1 MRGFPR
7 RPRRLSTVVVAA
19 VTLGLAGPVVLGT
32 SAAEAATCPCSI
44 FASTATPATPAEPDA
59 AAVEVGVKFRSD
71 VDGQVTALRF
81 YKGTGNTGTHI
92 GHLWDAAGTPLATAT
107 FASETA
113 TGWQQVNLSSPVS
126 IAANTT
132 YLASYYAPNGRYSAD
147 GGAFATAGID
157 NAPLHALRDGVDGG
171 NGLYRYG
178 TGGGFPTDTFQ
189 STNYWVDVV
198 FQPSGPDTTPPTVTS
213 TSPVSGATGVA
224 TSANVTA
231 TFSEPVQSSTV
242 QVQLTAAGG
251 GAVAG
256 STSYDSASKTATFTP
271 TSALSTST
279 GYTAAVSGAADAS
292 GNVMNPFSWSFTT
305 GTASG
310 SGCPCTIWP
319 NTTTPGTASSSDS
332 SSVEL
337 GVKFRSNVAG
347 FVTGIRFYKGTANTG
362 THVGTL
368 WSGTGTKLSSATF
381 SGESGSGWQTVNL
394 PSPVAITANTTYVA
408 SYFAPVGRY
417 AVTNNGFASAV
428 TRGPLTALANSTSA
442 NGVYR
447 YGGGGVF
454 PTNTFQASN
463 YWVDVVF
470 DTSAADT
477 TPPTVTGRTPAP
489 NATGVATTTSVT
501 ATFSEQVSPASIA
514 FTLTGPGGAVP
525 AGVGYDSASMTAT
538 LSPTSALAANT
549 TYTASVSG
557 AQDAAGN
564 TMAPVSWSF
573 TTGGTSPPPLDSGPG
588 GPVLVVKNPSSSDSQ
603 FTPFT
608 AEVLRAEGLNEFTTT
623 SLSTVT
629 AATLANFDVVILGRT
644 PLTAAQIS
652 MFSTW
657 VNGGGNLIA
666 FRPAAGLASLL
677 GLTSAAGT
685 QADKYLQVDTTQAP
699 GAGITP
705 QVIQYHGTAD
715 NYTLAGARAV
725 ATLFS
730 SATASTPNPAV
741 TIRSVGTNGG
751 EAAAFTF
758 DLAQSLVYTR
768 QGNPAWEGQE
778 RDGVSPVRSDD
789 MYFGGTAAPDYV
801 DLNKVAIPQAD
812 EQQRL
817 LANLVEQMNA
827 NRKPL
832 PRFWYFPRS
841 LKAVVVSTGD
851 DHANGGT
858 ATRFNEYASLSP
870 AGCSVTNWDC
880 LRKTSYVYPNAP
892 LTNAQASSFTSQGF
906 EVGLHPQNNCTD
918 YTAASLETAY
928 ATQLAQWAQKYSG
941 IPVPTTNRFHCM
953 PETDYA
959 GQPTTELAHGIRFD
973 TNYYYWPGDPTLY
986 PDWLKNRPG
995 FMTGS
1000 GMPMRFSTKAGGL
1013 LDVYQATTQMTD
1025 ESGQSYP
1032 FTPDTLLDNAL
1043 GSLGYY
1049 GAFTVN
1055 LHTDNGTTPEDDALL
1070 SSATSRGVPMV
1081 TSKQMLTW
1089 LDARNSSSFSA
1100 ISATGNTLAFTVNA
1114 AGGATGLT
1122 GMVPT
1127 AGSGGSSL
1135 STLTRN
1141 GTAVAFTRTTIK
1153 GIEYAFFP
1161 AAAGSYVA
1169 TYQAAAPLAQVA
1181 AVGADVATSD
1191 TVAVR
1196 WSTDKAATSQVVYGT
1211 SPASLTGRVTEGD
1224 RATKHEVELAGLAKG
1239 TRYYYRVVSTDQRGR
1254 QTVSPPPAAAPA
1266 SFTVGVPD
1274 RTAPAVSAPAV
1285 AALPGG
1291 TATMSWRT
1299 NEPADSSVA
1308 YGTSAARLDQ
1318 SAVDGGPA
1326 ADHGVQLVDLRPGTR
1341 YYYRV
1346 VSADAVGNRS
1356 ASAVR
1361 TFVTPANGVADD
1373 SLVAFRLGSGSG
1385 TAAQQTASGELALA
1399 PAGGSEFLQPQLPDS
1414 MSASAVAAGGSWQ
1427 VMAGELRTDGA
1438 RVQLRQAG
1446 GNSLSFAA
1454 TFDPQSAQSVGWG
1467 SGSAG
1472 PSAVIATR
1480 SGGLAAVTTAADGRV
1495 TVQAL
1500 PAGLAGAG
1508 HQFAIDRSG
1517 STVTFRADGAVVA
1530 RHQLAAGA
1538 LTATVEDSRADGIQ
1552 LAVDWIRL
1560 APAVGSGT
1568 FTSRIL
1574 DAQQM
1579 VTWRSATLQADRPA
1593 GTAVTLRVR
1602 TGSTATPDATW
1613 TGWRTVPASGAVGG
1627 NSRYLQYQLT
1637 LTGSAGATPVV
1648 SSVGFSN
1655 SGTPVREPGEA
1666 RPK

>member
-1 MRGFPR
+1 MRGFLR

-44 FASTATPATPAEPDA
+44 WASSATPATPSDSDTS
-59 AAVEVGVKFRSD
+59 AVELGVKFRSD

-92 GHLWDAAGTPLATAT
+92 GHLWNTAGTALATAT
-107 FASETA
+107 FTSESA
-113 TGWQQVNLSSPVS
+113 TGWQQVNLTTPVAV
-126 IAANTT
+126 AANTT
-132 YLASYYAPNGRYSAD
+132 YVASYYAPNGRYAADNNTFASA
-147 GGAFATAGID
+147 GVD
-157 NAPLHALRDGVDGG
+157 NAPLHALADGTDGG
-171 NGLYRYG
+171 NGVYRYG
-178 TGGGFPTDTFQ
+178 TGGGFPTSTFG

-213 TSPVSGATGVA
+213 TVPTSGATGVA
-224 TSANVTA
+224 TTAPVSAK
-231 TFSEPVQSSTV
+231 FSESVQPSTV
-242 QVQLTAAGG
+242 QMALTATGG
-251 GAVAG
+251 SAVSG
-256 STSYDSASKTATFTP
+256 TTSYDSASTTATFTP
-271 TSALSTST
+271 GAALAAST
-279 GYTAAVSGAADAS
+279 GYTMTVSGAADSS
-292 GNVMNPFSWSFTT
+292 GNIMSPFSWSFTT

-319 NTTTPGTASSSDS
+319 NTTTPTNPSSNDS

-347 FVTGIRFYKGTANTG
+347 FVTGIRFYKGSANTG

-368 WSGTGTKLSSATF
+368 WSSTGTKLSSATF
-381 SGESGSGWQTVNL
+381 SGETGSGWQTVNL
-394 PSPVAITANTTYVA
+394 PAPVAVTANTTYVA

-454 PTNTFQASN
+454 PTNSFQASN

-470 DTSAADT
+470 DTTAADT
-477 TPPTVTGRTPAP
+477 TPPSLTGRTPAP
-489 NATGVATTTSVT
+489 NATGVATTTAVT
-501 ATFSEQVSPASIA
+501 ATFSEQVTPASIA
-514 FTLTGPGGAVP
+514 FTLTGPGGAVT
-525 AGVGYDSASMTAT
+525 ADLGYDTPSSTAT
-538 LSPTSALAANT
+538 LTPAAALAANT

-573 TTGGTSPPPLDSGPG
+573 TTGAASAPPLDTGPG
-588 GPVLVVKNPSSSDSQ
+588 GPILVVKNPSAPESQ

-608 AEVLRAEGLNEFTTT
+608 AEVLRAEGLNEFTTM
-623 SLSTVT
+623 SLSAVT
-629 AATLANFDVVILGRT
+629 ASVLANFDVVVLGRT

-666 FRPAAGLASLL
+666 FRPDAGLASLL
-677 GLTSAAGT
+677 GISAQGST
-685 QADKYLQVDTTQAP
+685 QSEGYLKVDTSQPP
-699 GAGITP
+699 GAGITD
-705 QVIQYHGTAD
+705 QTIQWHGVAD
-715 NYTLAGARAV
+715 RYTVSGARAV
-725 ATLFS
+725 ATLYS
-730 SATASTPNPAV
+730 NATTATSNPAV
-741 TIRSVGTNGG
+741 TLASVGTNGG

-758 DLAQSLVYTR
+758 DLPQSLVYTR

-778 RDGVSPVRSDD
+778 RDTVSPVRSDD
-789 MYFGGTAAPDYV
+789 MYFGGTTAADYV

-870 AGCSVTNWDC
+870 AGCSVANWEC

-892 LTNAQASSFTSQGF
+892 LTNTQASSFTSQGF
-906 EVGLHPQNNCTD
+906 EVGLHPQNGCSN
-918 YTAASLETAY
+918 YTATSLEDSY
-928 ATQLAQWAQKYSG
+928 ATQLAQWAARYTS
-941 IPVPTTNRFHCM
+941 IPAPTTNRFHCM

-959 GQPTTELAHGIRFD
+959 GQPTAELRHNMRLD
-973 TNYYYWPGDPTLY
+973 TNYYYWPGDPALY

-1000 GMPMRFSTKAGGL
+1000 GIPMRFSTKTGGL

-1032 FTPDTLLDNAL
+1032 FTPNTLLDNAL
-1043 GSLGYY
+1043 GPLGYY

-1055 LHTDNGTTPEDDALL
+1055 LHTDNGTTPEDDALIT
-1070 SSATSRGVPMV
+1070 SATSRGVPMV

-1114 AGGATGLT
+1114 PSGATGLT

-1135 STLTRN
+1135 SALTRN
-1141 GTAVAFTRTTIK
+1141 GTAVAFTRTTVK

-1161 AAAGSYVA
+1161 AAAGSYAA

-1181 AVGADVATSD
+1181 AVGADVASSD

-1211 SPASLTGRVTEGD
+1211 SPAALTGRATEGD
-1224 RATKHEVELAGLAKG
+1224 HATKHEVELTGLAKG
-1239 TRYYYRVVSTDQRGR
+1239 TRYYYRVVSTDERGR

-1285 AALPGG
+1285 AALPDR
-1291 TATMSWRT
+1291 TATVSWRT

-1308 YGTSAARLDQ
+1308 FGTSAARLDQ

-1427 VMAGELRTDGA
+1427 VMAGELRADGA
-1438 RVQLRQAG
+1438 RVQLRQGG

-1517 STVTFRADGAVVA
+1517 STVTYRADGAVVA

-1538 LTATVEDSRADGIQ
+1538 LTTTVEDSRADGIQ

-1560 APAVGSGT
+1560 APAVGRGT

-1648 SSVGFSN
+1648 SSVGFTN
-1655 SGTPVREPGEA
+1655 SGTPVTQPGEA
-1666 RPK
+1666 RRK